1 MEDPKAAPEKI
12 KVVDRRRFTDG
23 GELRRDREKPEQP
36 ISEPGPTVAP
46 EEKIGNRP
54 SAREEQTTQPPSG
67 PETTPHL
74 FLELVA
80 MLAHQAELLLSGA
93 EDLPAQPAEARRV
106 IDYLG
111 VLEEKT
117 RGNLSPDEAQ
127 ALSNILYQLRAVFVQ
142 SQK

>member
-1 MEDPKAAPEKI
+1 MDDPKASPEKI
-12 KVVDRRRFTDG
+12 KVVDRRRFTDE
-23 GELRRDREKPEQP
+23 GELRRDSEKPEQP
-36 ISEPGPTVAP
+36 VSEPAPAVAA
-46 EEKIGNRP
+46 EEKTADMP
-54 SAREEQTTQPPSG
+54 PAQAEQTTRPPSG
-67 PETTPHL
+67 PETAPHL

-80 MLAHQAELLLSGA
+80 MLAHQAELLISGA